1 MMKKTLLWSVVA
13 MMALSSCQD
22 EFINDKH
29 KKNDKIGY
37 AVEATNM
44 AAPKKSR
51 ADGSS
56 ASCEV
61 RIEKL
66 NETLDGQPLYLHTI
80 SDREMPL
87 NVKSSKQE
95 TVQSRGAVNTT
106 AGILASDT
114 EIGVTSIVWNGD
126 AWEDDDEKKLYMNNL
141 PCESPDFK
149 TNFYWPAAEDY
160 IRFFAYY
167 PYGAEYKD
175 GELTSEVSINSSD
188 KTEPYMRWVVPA
200 TPDKQDDLLVASA
213 NYAGN
218 YKNQATLKFGHAL
231 TGVQILISGEVS
243 NIEVN
248 AIHFNGVKY
257 KGKYFYST
265 VNGND
270 TDAGEW
276 DVDSDTTTI
285 SLTELEVTP
294 ANASK
299 DDSGYAIVN
308 EDENVFMMMPQT
320 LTDAKLVI
328 NLTNTNTDKEIS
340 LMGDLSGKTW
350 NKGYM
355 VKYVISLND
364 EREEYE
370 LEVLDEN
377 GNNIAEYKNGETVVP
392 NTRSFPY
399 YGGYGKY
406 QVRSFKRIISAVGD
420 VTIEQIPWQIDA
432 ENTTGVDMLSQMS
445 GNGVTSESGIEGVY
459 TYGTI
464 PTISSNSHTS
474 IMQNAA
480 NNQSYDNETYKAN
493 PLDLSMVEL
502 DTETP
507 LANGR
512 HTANCYLVR
521 LPGYFRIPLVYGNA
535 IKDGVPNV
543 KAYSPN
549 LGETERT
556 FKGDRY
562 LLTNDSGR
570 TPVSA
575 DSGDDATANVKVLN
589 NFVDHATGHN
599 NSADQPNPIKHPWIE
614 DQAKEFNQGVYN
626 YNYNFGSAEILWQ
639 DSPGLLT
646 DVRLEKFDDPD
657 GGTRDFIRFRVA
669 EESVTAGN
677 ALVALKNTEGH
688 VMWSWHIWVTPKPVN
703 TKWIINR
710 RVLGNYSDNDT
721 TSVNWLREENK
732 FELAQ
737 YSIGQCDTED
747 VIYNPGGKTGK
758 IIVHQVDGNGEVL
771 ANGKTKIVNIS
782 LAENSAYFTPN
793 APVYQWGR
801 KDPLLPYHK
810 GTGTTTDKV
819 FYDNDR
825 DIRDPNNSSHKDKA
839 DPTKTV
845 KEAMVTSKSRKSL
858 SFSINYP
865 HKFIRQTDNGSA
877 ETGTPLTNTYTDA
890 TNLVIYRNWCTN
902 VYINLWNANCTE
914 LPMFAYTYEMKADE
928 FHRQFNE
935 LVSIPVEKTVYD
947 PSPAGYEM
955 PRFDTFTGA
964 TLRGTNT
971 KPYWYYDQNDS
982 GGNDQY
988 FSPLV
993 NILNSTPWWSNAF
1006 EFSIR
1011 RKPKISEHVYDKAGI
1026 ESDQGYWT
1034 VGMGHRANTGDAA
1047 QYANYGAALTSGI
1060 ACVQWIGDNGNHKND
1075 YPHNYEIQC
1084 LRLAYIH
1091 GKPDVL
1097 TSENIGTG
1105 YGTLRPI
1112 SGSYMDL
1119 AFPIIP
1125 VKTGCNPVR
1134 TEVHVGSDIV
1144 DWKPGDNIN
1153 LEL

>member
-1 MMKKTLLWSVVA
+1 MKKNCLLWLLVA
-13 MMALSSCQD
+13 AMAMTSCQD
-22 EFINDKH
+22 EFI
-29 KKNDKIGY
+29 KNENKTSDKIGY
-37 AVEATNM
+37 SVVTTDISSPYKARSGESVGTKQVEI
-44 AAPKKSR
+44 
-51 ADGSS
+51 DD
-56 ASCEV
+56 
-61 RIEKL
+61 
-66 NETLDGQPLYLHTI
+66 LDGTVDGKQVYLHTI
-80 SDREMPL
+80 TDMVMPMDI
-87 NVKSSKQE
+87 KSLKKDAQP
-95 TVQSRGAVNTT
+95 QSRGAVNTT

-126 AWEDDDEKKLYMNNL
+126 AWEDDDEKKLYMDNL

-175 GELTSEVSINSSD
+175 GEHTSEVSINSSD

-459 TYGTI
+459 TYCLMPRIT
-464 PTISSNSHTS
+464 SSSHTS
-474 IMQNAA
+474 ICGKG
-480 NNQSYDNETYKAN
+480 SFDTDEYKEN
-493 PLDLSMVEL
+493 HVDLSMLQL
-502 DTETP
+502 DTSTP

-521 LPGYFRIPLVYGNA
+521 RPGYFRIPIVYGNA
-535 IKDGVPNV
+535 IVDG
-543 KAYSPN
+543 SPN
-549 LGETERT
+549 TNAYTSTIASTSIPFTADLYKLDASKNEV
-556 FKGDRY
+556 K
-562 LLTNDSGR
+562 TNDQGSIN
-570 TPVSA
+570 
-575 DSGDDATANVKVLN
+575 ATILR
-589 NFVDHATGHN
+589 NFVDHKGNAIKGAWI
-599 NSADQPNPIKHPWIE
+599 ADQGEAYAPS
-614 DQAKEFNQGVYN
+614 V
-626 YNYNFGSAEILWQ
+626 AEIVWQ
-639 DSPGLLT
+639 DSPFLLT
-646 DVRLEKFDDPD
+646 DLKVEQFDDAD
-657 GGTRDFIRFRVA
+657 GGARDFICFHVPT
-669 EESVTAGN
+669 ETVVAGN
-677 ALVALKNTEGH
+677 AVVAVKNSAGE
-688 VMWSWHIWVTPKPVN
+688 VMWSWHIYVTPKPVN
-703 TKWIINR
+703 SKWIVNR
-710 RVLGNYSDNDT
+710 RVLGNYNNNDLS
-721 TSVNWLREENK
+721 SVNWLREENT

-737 YSIGQCDTED
+737 FSIGQCDAE
-747 VIYNPGGKTGK
+747 VVYYNQNSIDRKF
-758 IIVHQVDGNGEVL
+758 IIVQVDDKGTPIVGGASKV
-771 ANGKTKIVNIS
+771 VNIALES
-782 LAENSAYFTPN
+782 GSEEVTVN

-801 KDPLLPYHK
+801 KDPMLPYHMGSGVLANK
-810 GTGTTTDKV
+810 K
-819 FYDNDR
+819 FYDNNGNQSTTLAIESAATDR
-825 DIRDPNNSSHKDKA
+825 NSIPYSISN
-839 DPTKTV
+839 PGTFI
-845 KEAMVTSKSRKSL
+845 VTSGAVTSGNVK
-858 SFSINYP
+858 Y
-865 HKFIRQTDNGSA
+865 Q
-877 ETGTPLTNTYTDA
+877 
-890 TNLVIYRNWCTN
+890 NWCN
-902 VYINLWNANCTE
+902 ELYLNLWNANCDK
-914 LPMFAYTYEMKADE
+914 LPMFSYISEMEADDY
-928 FHRQFNE
+928 HKQFNE
-935 LVSIPVEKTVYD
+935 IVSIPMVKTVYD
-947 PSPAGYEM
+947 PCPAGYEM
-955 PRFDTFTGA
+955 PRIDTFTGITFDGT
-964 TLRGTNT
+964 TL
-971 KPYWYYDQNDS
+971 KPYWNESDIEDKANVF
-982 GGNDQY
+982 NN
-988 FSPLV
+988 SPT
-993 NILNSTPWWSNAF
+993 STTF
-1006 EFSIR
+1006 EFAFY
-1011 RKPKISEHVYDKAGI
+1011 RKPMITSTEHDVAGV
-1026 ESDQGYWT
+1026 EDDRGYWT
-1034 VGMGHRANTGDAA
+1034 MGFGHRRNGNAE
-1047 QYANYGAALTSGI
+1047 QYANYGAALTSALI
-1060 ACVQWIGDNGNHKND
+1060 CIQWIGENKHADS
-1075 YPHNYEIQC
+1075 YPEQFD
-1084 LRLAYIH
+1084 LQSSRLAYIA
-1091 GKPDVL
+1091 GKLDEE
-1097 TSENIGTG
+1097 TRKT
-1105 YGTLRPI
+1105 GTLRPI
-1112 SGSYMDL
+1112 FGSAMDL

-1125 VKTGCNPVR
+1125 VKTGCNPSK
-1134 TEVHVGSDIV
+1134 TEVSVSG
-1144 DWKPGDNIN
+1144 NIN
-1153 LEL
+1153 GWIENDEDRIDITL